1 MSDTNAT
8 VTGLLTLL
16 NVSAT
21 KSNKRKI
28 PDTLPVSSKRLNK
41 RRVTVH
47 ETSEEPLP
55 DRPQAPAES
64 VDVDIVEESGA
75 IEDDSEAIS
84 CTKLLFWQEHS

>member
-28 PDTLPVSSKRLNK
+28 HDTLPAYTKRLNR
-41 RRVTVH
+41 RRVTVN
-47 ETSEEPLP
+47 EVSEEALP
-55 DRPQAPAES
+55 DLPQAPAEL
-64 VDVDIVEESGA
+64 VEVNKVADNGTS
-75 IEDDSEAIS
+75 EDDTDPIS
-84 CTKLLFWQEHS
+84 CTKPLLF